1 MLHLT
6 KRMYRKN
13 EYEIENIGL
22 LANGN
27 TVVKVMLL
35 CKQSQLLQKHYF
47 WYGDKQISLE
57 TLCVLLALNFGEA

>member
-35 CKQSQLLQKHYF
+35 CKQSQLLQKYYF
-47 WYGDKQISLE
+47 LYGDKQISLE
-57 TLCVLLALNFGEA
+57 TLCVLLAFNFGEA